1 MIITKILECKYKVLL
16 AVDKPFSKF
25 GVYRKK
31 REHLGF
37 PVERRCFNCDHE
49 FNDDEDIYLIYVE
62 DIDNRFLCEK
72 CNNIAVND
80 LNKEKENDLQ

>member
-25 GVYRKK
+25 GVYRKN

-49 FNDDEDIYLIYVE
+49 FLTMTKIFILSMLKILITVLFVKNV
-62 DIDNRFLCEK
+62 I
-72 CNNIAVND
+72 I
-80 LNKEKENDLQ
+80 

>member
-25 GVYRKK
+25 GVYRKN

-37 PVERRCFNCDHE
+37 PVERRCFNCDLE
-49 FNDDEDIYLIYVE
+49 
-62 DIDNRFLCEK
+62 
-72 CNNIAVND
+72 
-80 LNKEKENDLQ
+80 